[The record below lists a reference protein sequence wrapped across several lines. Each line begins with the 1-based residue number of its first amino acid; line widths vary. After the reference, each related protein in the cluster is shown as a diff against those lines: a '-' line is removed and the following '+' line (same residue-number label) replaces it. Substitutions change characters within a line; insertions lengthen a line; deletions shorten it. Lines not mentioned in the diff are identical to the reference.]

1 MKYFS
6 AQISKK
12 QSSDTGMAMVLILLL
27 SGLYFGDKGFFIAG
41 TIALAGNMIVPAV
54 YYPVAI
60 VWFGLASVLGSVV
73 SRILLSIFF
82 FILVLPVGWFRRA
95 AGKDSLYLRK
105 WKQDKGSVMKVRDHW
120 YDAGDL
126 EKPF

>member
-1 MKYFS
+1 
-6 AQISKK
+6 
-12 QSSDTGMAMVLILLL
+12 MAMVLILLL